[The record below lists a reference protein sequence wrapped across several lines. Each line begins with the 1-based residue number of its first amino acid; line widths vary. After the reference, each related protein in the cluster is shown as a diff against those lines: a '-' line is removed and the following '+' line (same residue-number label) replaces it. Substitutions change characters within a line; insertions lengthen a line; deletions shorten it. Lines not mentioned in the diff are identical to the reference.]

1 MRGETSGEGLLF
13 SMYLVTLHA
22 HILVFRP
29 RLEEAVVGAVDVV
42 CPFLGLFEP
51 GAAVEMR
58 ARIAAVLL
66 RVRP

>member
-13 SMYLVTLHA
+13 SMYPITLHA
-22 HILVFRP
+22 HILVFGFQ
-29 RLEEAVVGAVDVV
+29 EAMVGAVDVV